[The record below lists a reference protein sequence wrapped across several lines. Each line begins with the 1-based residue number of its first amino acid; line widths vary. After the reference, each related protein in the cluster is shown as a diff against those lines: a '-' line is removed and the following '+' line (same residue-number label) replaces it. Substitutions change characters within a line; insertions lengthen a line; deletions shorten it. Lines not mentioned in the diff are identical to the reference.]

1 MVILIKREFNTCG
14 VSEAFM
20 FYHYEELVA
29 QLLYETEYETPF
41 WSIIFRNKGIALKAD
56 FVSPTTL
63 LEGVETIKEV
73 LRFFYVDVHFIYKE
87 DINPIS
93 LPPQDKNVFGI

>member
-41 WSIIFRNKGIALKAD
+41 IVLLK
-56 FVSPTTL
+56 SRL
-63 LEGVETIKEV
+63 YNHYLK
-73 LRFFYVDVHFIYKE
+73 R
-87 DINPIS
+87 
-93 LPPQDKNVFGI
+93 